1 MTYQLMTIGPSPCE
15 ETCAQVGQA
24 DYEER
29 SRRECRVYLR
39 MLERLYPL
47 AGDVPARFTVRSS
60 PHDFGAYREV
70 CVRYDDTDARACDH
84 AYEVERHSPAE
95 WDAIARYELLWIE
108 RHDLLQ
114 RAVHRGEMLPQEV
127 PERYRGSELP
137 ALPAHLGFAELLAAF
152 PL

>member
-1 MTYQLMTIGPSPCE
+1 RAFRPPGRNAPLPPGRRRRCRPAARHFFRRYPMTYQLMTIGPSPCE
-15 ETCAQVGQA
+15 EACAQVGRA
-24 DYEER
+24 DYDER
-29 SRRECRVYLR
+29 SRRECRVFLR

-47 AGDVPARFTVRSS
+47 ADDVPARFTVRSF

-84 AYEVERHSPAE
+84 AYEVEGNTPAE

-114 RAVHRGEMLPQEV
+114 RAVQRGE
-127 PERYRGSELP
+127 
-137 ALPAHLGFAELLAAF
+137 
-152 PL
+152 